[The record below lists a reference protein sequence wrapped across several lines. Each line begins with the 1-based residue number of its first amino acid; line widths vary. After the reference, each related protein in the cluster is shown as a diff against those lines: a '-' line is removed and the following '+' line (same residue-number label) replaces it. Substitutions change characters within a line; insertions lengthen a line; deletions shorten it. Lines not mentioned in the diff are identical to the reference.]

1 MDIWGA
7 AEECYVEDVYDNIN
21 KYLRD
26 KDEAMNLVSDIL
38 AFNED
43 DGNLRRG
50 IFKLDKLIEEDL
62 LKIICKV
69 EMERETKIY
78 LKLKDIKN
86 KLYELNMIKLLNN
99 KSIVGIGGMFS
110 AGKSKFINS
119 IINYDILPENQLPT
133 TSIPTYI
140 TKGRDRLSA
149 YTFNNLNVKLDYDA
163 INAIS
168 HIFYD
173 EYKISFTRFIKSIV
187 IENENYTYDNVV
199 LLDTPGYTK
208 AESHKK
214 DDNTDESVARE
225 HLKVCDYLIWLM
237 DIENGVVIND
247 DLNFIN
253 SLKIDKPVLFIFN
266 KADKKCEEDISK
278 ILISTEKILA
288 NTNINVFGVAAYSS
302 TEKKEYFNDYI
313 SEFFNEVM
321 NKSKAS
327 ENILSTVKNL
337 LQVYSEYFESKKN
350 ELFTKKDSISK
361 SISKSKDLNQILSLG
376 SLYSQING
384 DIVLNNVR
392 KREFEKV
399 KTKIILE
406 VKQILSK

>member
-1 MDIWGA
+1 
-7 AEECYVEDVYDNIN
+7 
-21 KYLRD
+21 
-26 KDEAMNLVSDIL
+26 MNLVSSIL
-38 AFNED
+38 AFNRD

-50 IFKLDKLIEEDL
+50 IFKLDKFIEEDL
-62 LKIICKV
+62 LKIICKID
-69 EMERETKIY
+69 MERQTDIY

-86 KLYELNMIKLLNN
+86 KLYELNMIKLLND
-99 KSIVGIGGMFS
+99 KFIVGIGGMFS

-140 TKGRDRLSA
+140 AKGHDRLSA

-163 INAIS
+163 IDAIS

-187 IENENYTYDNVV
+187 IENQNYTYDNIV

-208 AESHKK
+208 SESHKK
-214 DDNTDESVARE
+214 DDNTDESIARE

-237 DIENGVVIND
+237 DIENGIVIKD
-247 DLNFIN
+247 DLTFIN
-253 SLKIDKPVLFIFN
+253 NLKIDKPVLFVFN
-266 KADKKCEEDISK
+266 KADKKCEEDIRK
-278 ILISTEKILA
+278 ILRSTEKILED
-288 NTNINVFGVAAYSS
+288 TNINVFGVAAYSS
-302 TEKKEYFNDYI
+302 IEKKEYFNDYI
-313 SEFFNEVM
+313 SRFFDEVVK
-321 NKSKAS
+321 KSKKS
-327 ENILSTVKNL
+327 EDILSIVIKL
-337 LQVYSEYFESKKN
+337 LQVYSDYFESKKG
-350 ELFTKKDSISK
+350 ELFIEKDSISK

-384 DIVLNNVR
+384 EVVLNNVR

-399 KTKIILE
+399 KTKIIAE